1 MNIPL
6 ITWSFV
12 AIVMLLLMLVSIVR
26 FNIKLLRKKNSD
38 DINKI

>member
-38 DINKI
+38 DINKF